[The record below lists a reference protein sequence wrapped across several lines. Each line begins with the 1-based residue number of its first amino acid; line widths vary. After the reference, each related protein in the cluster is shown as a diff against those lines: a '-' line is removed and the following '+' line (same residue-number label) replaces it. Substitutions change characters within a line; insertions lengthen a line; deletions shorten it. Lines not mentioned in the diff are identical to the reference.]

1 MMSIMTFARNT
12 LTPNTMIPIE
22 YVPPLPTPPV
32 MTLKRQL
39 EALSEKG
46 RYYDRIGTEL
56 ALEMKFPTNLT
67 H

>member
-1 MMSIMTFARNT
+1 ME
-12 LTPNTMIPIE
+12 PIRV
-22 YVPPLPTPPV
+22 VPPLPTPPV

-46 RYYDRIGTEL
+46 RYYDQVGKEL
-56 ALEMKFPTNLT
+56 ALEMRFPTNLT